1 MYFVFRPECAESN
14 ALSSSQ
20 CDLAIS
26 FISMSWYRL
35 NMYVVYCVRFY
46 SDERYGR
53 DIWHNFFNYITLPR
67 L

>member
-14 ALSSSQ
+14 APSSFQ
-20 CDLAIS
+20 CDLAIR

-46 SDERYGR
+46 SDERYGQR
-53 DIWHNFFNYITLPR
+53 DLT
-67 L
+67 